1 MSFIKE
7 MIGCSNIDNSTVK
20 EHDNTYNKGNFVP
33 AACHYDENTILNK
46 NGELLQII
54 KIEDYVLNTQ
64 DTDLR
69 TIVRNSITSS
79 ITVPE
84 VSFWIYTIR
93 KLHKFDLSRES
104 IDDVSDVLHDTHMQY
119 VNQQVTYINELYIA
133 VVTHNLPESIKGIL
147 GALSFPYV
155 KNKHKEFLKNKVI
168 RLNKITSSILE
179 NLKEFE
185 ARKLGLLPN
194 SKGKIRSELIE
205 FFFYL
210 TTMRYKECLLDMTD
224 IAGVCAHYDI
234 HMGFNTFKISDR
246 DTHKFGAILAIK
258 DYHESPLDSVDQC
271 LQQDCEFMI
280 VEIMKFTKGKNVVKF
295 FQKQAKLLEV
305 SNDVHLRQITNI
317 DEFVS
322 TDVNSCLDFCERKI
336 DFVITSDTLKQLH
349 NNIDKFIVSLSSL
362 GILCVRCD
370 LTIEDDFW
378 AHLPG
383 NFSHV
388 LNIRYTL
395 TKYACTFALL
405 HYFPS
410 GALQGNKWGQAV
422 TIFFSNKGRPYFF
435 SFHVKGNGHTLVVG
449 SPQSSVTMLLNFLL
463 LESRK
468 FNTRIILLDYRGKSI
483 IFTKA
488 INGEYYRADHRPD
501 HHELSFDL
509 FRLEDNSMNRKIISG
524 ILQRMSCVNIEE
536 MSEEMK
542 NTIDEVV
549 EYIFNL
555 PMEDRNISSITD
567 YINKLGKNAHR
578 WINNGE
584 FAHIL
589 NDGTNIDW
597 NAKILGLN
605 VGIVLS
611 KPQCASVLI
620 YYFLHVLVNYLDGT
634 PTILVVD
641 EAWILDYVF
650 RSDQELDDWV
660 EMMSQL
666 NVVIVF
672 SGENIPAVVSSHVI
686 CSFNK
691 HVETQI
697 FMPNSVSTNKLYMK
711 AFNLSKTECNTMFQM
726 PSQEGYFFVKQCN
739 VSIVLSFQL
748 PDIPEVNVLTATQE
762 TIRYMY
768 ESINSYGSDVKKWL
782 PAFYNKCS
790 K

>member
-7 MIGCSNIDNSTVK
+7 IIGNSDVDNYTMK
-20 EHDNTYNKGNFVP
+20 EHDSTYNKGNFVP

-54 KIEDYVLNTQ
+54 KIEDYILNTQ

-69 TIVRNSITSS
+69 TIVRNSIASS
-79 ITVPE
+79 VTTPE

-104 IDDVSDVLHDTHMQY
+104 IDDVSDVIHETHMKY
-119 VNQQVTYINELYIA
+119 VSQQVTYINELYIA
-133 VVTHNLPESIKGIL
+133 VVTHHLPENIKSLL

-168 RLNKITSSILE
+168 RLNKITGSILE
-179 NLKEFE
+179 NLKGFE

-194 SKGKIRSELIE
+194 NEGKIRSELIE

-210 TTMRYKECLLDMTD
+210 TTMRYKECLLDVAD
-224 IAGVCAHYDI
+224 IAGVCACYDI
-234 HMGFNTFKISDR
+234 SMGFNTFKISDR
-246 DTHKFGAILAIK
+246 NSHKFGAILAIK
-258 DYHESPLDSVDQC
+258 DYHESPLDSVDGC
-271 LQQDCEFMI
+271 LQQNCEFMI

-295 FQKQAKLLEV
+295 FQKQAQLLEV
-305 SNDVHLRQITNI
+305 SNDIHLKQATNI

-322 TDVNSCLDFCERKI
+322 TDVSSCLNFCERKI
-336 DFVITSDTLKQLH
+336 NFVIASDTLQQLQI
-349 NNIDKFIVSLSSL
+349 NINKFIISLSSL
-362 GILCVRCD
+362 GILCVRSD
-370 LTIEDDFW
+370 LTMEDDFW

-395 TKYACTFALL
+395 TKYACAFALL

-410 GALQGNKWGQAV
+410 GALQGNKWGQAI

-435 SFHVKGNGHTLVVG
+435 SFHVKDRGHTLMVG
-449 SPQSSVTMLLNFLL
+449 SPQSSVTVLLHFLL

-468 FNTRIILLDYRGKSI
+468 FDTRIIILDYRGKSI

-488 INGEYYRADHRPD
+488 INGKYYRADHRPD
-501 HHELSFDL
+501 HHEVSFNFFQLKDS
-509 FRLEDNSMNRKIISG
+509 DVNRKIISG
-524 ILQRMSCVNIEE
+524 ILQRMSCVNVAN

-542 NTIDEVV
+542 NTIDEIV
-549 EYIFNL
+549 EYIFSL
-555 PMEDRNISSITD
+555 PIEDRNVGNITD
-567 YINKLGKNAHR
+567 HVTRLGKNASR
-578 WINNGE
+578 WVNDGE
-584 FAHIL
+584 FAHL
-589 NDGTNIDW
+589 LKDGVNIDW

-605 VGIVLS
+605 VGVVLS
-611 KPQCASVLI
+611 NPQCAAVII
-620 YYFLHVLVNYLDGT
+620 YYFLNILVNYLDGS

-641 EAWILDYVF
+641 ESWILDYVF
-650 RSDQELDDWV
+650 TSDQELDDWV
-660 EMMSQL
+660 KMMSQL
-666 NVVIVF
+666 NVVIIF
-672 SGENIPAVVSSHVI
+672 SGENIPAVVSSSVI
-686 CSFNK
+686 CGFNK

-748 PDIPEVNVLTATQE
+748 PNIPEANVLTATQE

-768 ESINSYGSDVKKWL
+768 ESINSCSNDVKEWL
-782 PAFYNKCS
+782 PAFYSKCS